1 MEKTFGEIYFEKI
14 DSNEYLNSLYEDILY
29 NYAQKLFGF
38 SRNNQRQISV
48 ENALRFADILSKSTH
63 SSKQDLGQ
71 PGSPR
76 ITLHGSWQKHSIH
89 QDIM

>member
-63 SSKQDLGQ
+63 SSKADKHRVWAQEI
-71 PGSPR
+71 
-76 ITLHGSWQKHSIH
+76 ITMLLYLEPENP
-89 QDIM
+89 DER